1 MLRYY
6 LVLVLCFFHGAT
18 ADTGWVLGDQGAD
31 CGATCAKTERVCSG
45 AEGAT
50 LTTNELVGAAFAE
63 AGYTCLSY
71 HDPRD
76 YAGTPFSK
84 ETTGDDCAP
93 FIASSSKISS
103 CSENAAGH
111 HTPLC
116 YCKDVS
122 PNDAGSCFH
131 ASGTATLESGASK
144 KMPELSLGDVVQI
157 ADEEGNLSFS
167 QILMLP
173 HKKNDEPRRRG
184 PDADE
189 EGNLSFSQIL
199 MLPHKK
205 NDELATF
212 LNLTTESGKTTLMT
226 ADHLIPRCGE
236 TIVLSMASELFV
248 GDCLLTTD
256 GKETLTEI
264 NSVVASGIYTAVT
277 KEKFIV
283 VDGIVASPFSRDSD
297 RDHSMRE
304 YEEFRKVL
312 ENKQKLELGK
322 TERKQRSIAAKRLL
336 MGK

>member
-144 KMPELSLGDVVQI
+144 KMSELSLGDVVQI
-157 ADEEGNLSFS
+157 
-167 QILMLP
+167 
-173 HKKNDEPRRRG
+173 
-184 PDADE
+184 ADE

>member
-1 MLRYY
+1 MQ
-6 LVLVLCFFHGAT
+6 LVIIRHSATAKTYHLMVRTPPSFFHSF
-18 ADTGWVLGDQGAD
+18 LPPFLQLPIF
-31 CGATCAKTERVCSG
+31 RLCSLR
-45 AEGAT
+45 A
-50 LTTNELVGAAFAE
+50 
-63 AGYTCLSY
+63 
-71 HDPRD
+71 
-76 YAGTPFSK
+76 
-84 ETTGDDCAP
+84 
-93 FIASSSKISS
+93 
-103 CSENAAGH
+103 
-111 HTPLC
+111 
-116 YCKDVS
+116 
-122 PNDAGSCFH
+122 DAGSCFH

-144 KMPELSLGDVVQI
+144 KMSELSLGDVIQI
-157 ADEEGNLSFS
+157 
-167 QILMLP
+167 
-173 HKKNDEPRRRG
+173 
-184 PDADE
+184 ADE

-226 ADHLIPRCGE
+226 PDHHIPRCGE

-248 GDCLLTTD
+248 GDCLLTVD